1 MRPLQS
7 PGVSGGGRRAWFSPH
22 RTRHTMK
29 ALSIIALVCTIG
41 LHAHAQLDTNL
52 TRQMKVWR
60 KGDAPPAR
68 LLKFPDGKIDTIPG
82 CGLRV
87 IGSEVGGYIT
97 EIQDADLL
105 AALMFDYRAQA
116 ETFHA
121 AASRL
126 ITV

>member
-1 MRPLQS
+1 
-7 PGVSGGGRRAWFSPH
+7 
-22 RTRHTMK
+22 MK
-29 ALSIIALVCTIG
+29 ALMIIALACTIG

-52 TRQMKVWR
+52 MRQMKAWR
-60 KGDAPPAR
+60 KGDAPPVR
-68 LLKFPDGKIDTIPG
+68 LLKFPDGKVDTILG

-87 IGSEVGGYIT
+87 IGEEVGDYIA
-97 EIQDADLL
+97 EIQDVDLL

-126 ITV
+126 ITLKGVAHVSRILAERRKTERGAFA